1 MARLCRCAAAA
12 YRTGAM
18 RTAPPFKAEERNGE
32 TKGRRRLHDIGG
44 SLLGRCVG
52 RSSNNAN
59 ANGGLVYANTSNG
72 SSNSNT
78 SNGVRLAIR
87 PKGVVIEAI
96 DAWINTSNNRL
107 YGMPLRV
114 GGYLRAKRPS
124 HGNSDGEPSESRNI
138 KGWQPNEG

>member
-59 ANGGLVYANTSNG
+59 ANGGLVYAYASNG
-72 SSNSNT
+72 SSDSYTN
-78 SNGVRLAIR
+78 NGVRLAFT
-87 PKGVVIEAI
+87 GVLENESEIDPTMSEA
-96 DAWINTSNNRL
+96 A
-107 YGMPLRV
+107 
-114 GGYLRAKRPS
+114 
-124 HGNSDGEPSESRNI
+124 
-138 KGWQPNEG
+138 